1 MLAKSRAL
9 LAYSGTVSESG
20 IRARNRVAIMAA
32 ITEVANRHLVEAGPG
47 QLSVRAI
54 ARELGMASSA
64 IYRYVSSRDELLTL
78 LVIDAYDDLGDHVEV
93 RADRVPDPGRR
104 WRTVGLAARDWAL
117 ANPQRFA
124 LIYGSP
130 VPGYAAPQET
140 IAPASRIPA
149 VLVGII
155 QQAGVQISPAVFTS
169 RVARSLRPGLL
180 GMSQWAGISR
190 PAFSDAAF
198 AVGVM
203 AWTHMIGSISF
214 ELFGHRHGVVGDS
227 EADRRAYF
235 EFELAVLAG
244 NLGLS

>member
-1 MLAKSRAL
+1 M
-9 LAYSGTVSESG
+9 TESG
-20 IRARNRVAIMAA
+20 FRARNRAAIMAA
-32 ITEVANRHLVEAGPG
+32 ITEAANRQLVEVGPA

-54 ARELGMASSA
+54 ARDLGMASSA

-78 LVIDAYDDLGDHVEV
+78 LIIDAYDDLAAAVEV

-104 WRTVGLAARDWAL
+104 WRAVGLACREWAL

-140 IAPASRIPA
+140 IAPATRIPA
-149 VLVGII
+149 LLVGII
-155 QQAGVQISPAVFTS
+155 QQARVQIAPAAYS
-169 RVARSLRPGLL
+169 DRVARSLRPGLT
-180 GMSQWAGISR
+180 GMAAWTGITQ
-190 PAFSDAAF
+190 PAYSEAAF

-227 EADRRAYF
+227 GADRRAYF
-235 EFELAVLAG
+235 EFELAVLAE
-244 NLGLS
+244 NLGVS